1 MADRGRYYRSV
12 YLEGAYEHF
21 DKILADVRESAEA
34 SNKSLS
40 ERRKELAKYL
50 QDIDTQIGQAQTA
63 LERLDTT
70 HFDAHMKQATD
81 ADRRRLASQRAG
93 SRVTNELDSLQ
104 EKARKTA
111 AAAIGN
117 AEGELAVVQAIE
129 ELNQAET
136 PQARVEAL
144 QRIAEKASVLG
155 LLGSE
160 NIVFGQTVPNDPAE
174 IAKAQAMAIGLQE
187 GLIVGVS
194 QFRGVPAD
202 NDLKRAA
209 HKAAENM
216 TGVVPNPGTLAR
228 NANAVSANVVRR
240 ASSSSGG
247 LTPESIDAMLIES
260 GLASDMM
267 TRQAD
272 IQSLS
277 QERQRV
283 ATEQARLG
291 PEMTEDDIMR
301 EALQRQGSVGSSA
314 EFGPGII
321 GSFRRRKQAL
331 ENLQATRAMAEKNQG
346 MRDMISSLSPEQ
358 QVMLQAT
365 ARANAA
371 FRRDPNA
378 FTGASQEVQDIADQL
393 INALKKDPSMQGDQT
408 RLVEMALQLAG
419 QANPEGTPEQIQKTR
434 DEILQSFAYK
444 HYRTQKARGNRE
456 RAERQPDPPEVGD
469 RAVKAAEEMGEI
481 NPALSAYLQTFNTE
495 EAREFLNQSENQRVN
510 ELIGAVETDEQV
522 LQGPLLPDGTMY
534 GTMDSATEEQ
544 PLQGDPLSKR
554 PALQALLA
562 DLPEEEA
569 ALIRERLLAEEPPAP
584 EPAPAPAAP
593 ARPARPAPRPEAP
606 RDVSGAWQA
615 LSPAAQ
621 QEILAKPNG
630 YVNWFNSQQSAPEP
644 EPKTAPEMNVGQAWM
659 ALSDEE
665 RDRIMA
671 SGNYMKWQAA
681 QEQAMASR

>member
-1 MADRGRYYRSV
+1 MADRGQYYTDV
-12 YLEGAYEHF
+12 YMKGAYEHF
-21 DKILADVRESAEA
+21 DQILADVRESAEA

-50 QDIDTQIGQAQTA
+50 EDIDRQIGQAQTA

-93 SRVTNELDSLQ
+93 SRVTRELDSLQ

-129 ELNQAET
+129 ELDQAET

-216 TGVVPNPGTLAR
+216 TGVVPNPGNLAR

-260 GLASDMM
+260 GLASDIM

-272 IQSLS
+272 ILSLS
-277 QERQRV
+277 EERQRV

-291 PEMTEDDIMR
+291 PEMTEEDIMR

-314 EFGPGII
+314 ELGPGII

-331 ENLQATRAMAEKNQG
+331 ENLQATRALAEKNQG

-408 RLVEMALQLAG
+408 RLVEMALQLAS

-444 HYRTQKARGNRE
+444 HYSAQKTRNNIE
-456 RAERQPDPPEVGD
+456 RVERQPDAPEIRD
-469 RAVKAAEEMGEI
+469 PDSTL
-481 NPALSAYLQTFNTE
+481 PAYMETF
-495 EAREFLNQSENQRVN
+495 SESQMAD
-510 ELIGAVETDEQV
+510 I
-522 LQGPLLPDGTMY
+522 DG
-534 GTMDSATEEQ
+534 Q
-544 PLQGDPLSKR
+544 PLQGDSLSERPALQALLEGLSEEQAAVISQRLLGEEASSAPEPTPTPSTSAEPATRDPLSKR

-569 ALIRERLLAEEPPAP
+569 ALIRERLLAEEAAAP
-584 EPAPAPAAP
+584 EPAP
-593 ARPARPAPRPEAP
+593 ARPARPARPAPQPEPR
-606 RDVSGAWQA
+606 RDVAGAWQA

-621 QEILAKPNG
+621 QEILSKPNG
-630 YVNWFNSQQSAPEP
+630 YINWYNSQQSAPAP
-644 EPKTAPEMNVGQAWM
+644 EPKASPELNVGQAWM
-659 ALSDEE
+659 ALSQQE

-671 SGNYMKWQAA
+671 QPNGYMNWQAS

>member
-1 MADRGRYYRSV
+1 MADRGQYYTDV
-12 YLEGAYEHF
+12 YMKGAYEHF
-21 DKILADVRESAEA
+21 DQIIADVRESAEA

-50 QDIDTQIGQAQTA
+50 EDVDRQIGQAQTA

-93 SRVTNELDSLQ
+93 SRVTSELDSLR

-129 ELNQAET
+129 ELKKAET
-136 PQARVEAL
+136 PQARADAL
-144 QRIAEKASVLG
+144 QKIANKASVLG

-160 NIVFGQTVPNDPAE
+160 NIVFGQSPPTTPEE
-174 IAKAQAMAIGLQE
+174 IARVQAMAIGLQE
-187 GLIVGVS
+187 GLVVGVS
-194 QFRGVPAD
+194 QFEGVPAD
-202 NDLKRAA
+202 QGLQAASNRAA
-209 HKAAENM
+209 QLM
-216 TGVVPNPGTLAR
+216 TGVVPNPRNLAR
-228 NANAVSANVVRR
+228 NANAASANVVRR

-247 LTPESIDAMLIES
+247 LTPESIDAMLVES
-260 GLASDMM
+260 GLASDIM

-272 IQSLS
+272 IKTLS
-277 QERQRV
+277 EERQRI

-314 EFGPGII
+314 ELGPGII

-331 ENLQATRAMAEKNQG
+331 ENLQATRALAEKNQG

-393 INALKKDPSMQGDQT
+393 INALKKDPSLQGDQT

-456 RAERQPDPPEVGD
+456 LAERQPDAPEVGD
-469 RAVKAAEEMGEI
+469 RAIQAAEEMGEI
-481 NPALSAYLQTFNTE
+481 NPALSAYLQTFNKE
-495 EAREFLNQSENQRVN
+495 EARELVNQADERDTQALN
-510 ELIGAVETDEQV
+510 ELLGAVETDEQV

-534 GTMDSATEEQ
+534 PTPQEQ

-569 ALIRERLLAEEPPAP
+569 ALIRERLLAEEAAAS
-584 EPAPAPAAP
+584 EPAPAPAPAP
-593 ARPARPAPRPEAP
+593 ARPAPQPEAP
-606 RDVSGAWQA
+606 RSVASAWQA

-621 QEILAKPNG
+621 QEILSKPNG
-630 YVNWFNSQQSAPEP
+630 YVNWFNSQQSAPAPEP
-644 EPKTAPEMNVGQAWM
+644 ETAPELNVGQAWM
-659 ALSDEE
+659 ALSQQE
-665 RDRIMA
+665 RDRIM
-671 SGNYMKWQAA
+671 SQPNGYMNWQAA